1 MHNPPPKKKT
11 YLGVTYKLITVSSLP
26 GTMQPGVLGRAPAGF
41 CSIPGVQP
49 FREQC
54 LPAAAAQPQPHR
66 PAEGAG
72 GLRPVEDSPE

>member
-1 MHNPPPKKKT
+1 MC
-11 YLGVTYKLITVSSLP
+11 KLFTVSFLP
-26 GTMQPGVLGRAPAGF
+26 GTMQPRVLGRASAGL

-54 LPAAAAQPQPHR
+54 LPAAASQPEPHR

-72 GLRPVEDSPE
+72 GLRPVEDSTQ